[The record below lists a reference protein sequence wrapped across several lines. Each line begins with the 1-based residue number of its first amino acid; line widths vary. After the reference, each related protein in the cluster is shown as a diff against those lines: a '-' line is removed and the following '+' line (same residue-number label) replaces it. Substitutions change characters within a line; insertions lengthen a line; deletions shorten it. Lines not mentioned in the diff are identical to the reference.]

1 MDKDKEEMSM
11 HQLYQAKG
19 LLSREFTG
27 QITYTFCLP
36 CPLEELDICL
46 TFDKRRYDSPEQ
58 VPVEELA
65 EYCRAHYDT
74 GAYDNLS
81 REELADLFFRET
93 KTEIHLLATLND
105 RFIGCIHK
113 QLTCRHMHFGPDALS
128 EGCLMPEILDGVL
141 KVTVLVFQV
150 LMDDTPYTV
159 SVCGRNK
166 DEKEGNEEEKE
177 TDMEKQGNGGTLA

>member
-1 MDKDKEEMSM
+1 MQ
-11 HQLYQAKG
+11 QLYQAKG

-36 CPLEELDICL
+36 CPLKELDICL

-58 VPVEELA
+58 VPVEELMD
-65 EYCRAHYDT
+65 YCRSHYDIT
-74 GAYDNLS
+74 AYESLS

-93 KTEIHLLATLND
+93 KTEIHLMATLND
-105 RFIGCIHK
+105 SFIGCIHK
-113 QLTCRHMHFGPDALS
+113 QLTCRHMHFSPDMLS
-128 EGCLMPEILDGVL
+128 EGCLMPEVLDGVL

-159 SVCGRNK
+159 TVSGRKIEKTK
-166 DEKEGNEEEKE
+166 DADK
-177 TDMEKQGNGGTLA
+177 EKQEKGGMLS